1 MKAVHSRQS
10 TVPEFQLTDMNTEQ
24 AKDIL
29 KKVRQ
34 IEIRTSRLVNDS
46 LAGEYHSVF
55 KGRGM
60 DFDEVREY
68 VPGDEVRAIDWNVT
82 ARAGRPFVKKFTE
95 ERELT
100 ILLAV
105 DVSASGNFGSGT
117 QSKRQMAAELA
128 SVLAFSAI
136 RNSDKVGLVLFSDQ
150 IEQYIPPKKGRQH
163 VLRVIREIL
172 FFEPQS
178 RGTDIVRALDFA
190 NQVTSRRAIMFL
202 ISDFELPNQDQALAD
217 VRRAVR
223 LASRR
228 HDVVALHVH
237 DLREAELPDIGQLAV
252 EDAETGELIE
262 LDTTDERVRSRF
274 AELAQQ
280 RVENLRRALAG
291 EGVDT
296 LNLNTREP
304 YEPALRSFFKNRERR
319 MQ

>member
-1 MKAVHSRQS
+1 
-10 TVPEFQLTDMNTEQ
+10 MNTEQ
-24 AKDIL
+24 AKEIL

-68 VPGDEVRAIDWNVT
+68 VAGDEVRAIDWNVT
-82 ARAGRPFVKKFTE
+82 ARAGRPFIKKFTE

-105 DVSASGNFGSGT
+105 DVSASGNFGSGQ

-136 RNSDKVGLVLFSDQ
+136 RNNDKVGLVLFSDQ

-178 RGTDIVRALDFA
+178 RGTNLMRALDFA
-190 NQVTSRRAIMFL
+190 NQITTRRAILFL
-202 ISDFELPNQDQALAD
+202 VSDFELQNQDKSIMEL
-217 VRRAVR
+217 RRAIR
-223 LASRR
+223 LANRR

-237 DLREAELPDIGQLAV
+237 DQREEELPDVGQLAI

-262 LDTTDERVRSRF
+262 LDTTDERVRARF
-274 AELAQQ
+274 AELARQ
-280 RVENLRRALAG
+280 RGENLRRGLAA
-291 EGVDT
+291 EGVDS
-296 LNLNTREP
+296 LNLDTREP
-304 YEPALRSFFKNRERR
+304 YEPALRAFFKNRERR
-319 MQ
+319 MR

>member
-1 MKAVHSRQS
+1 
-10 TVPEFQLTDMNTEQ
+10 MNTEQ
-24 AKDIL
+24 AKEIL

-34 IEIRTSRLVNDS
+34 IELRTNRLVNDS
-46 LAGEYHSVF
+46 LAGQYHSVF

-68 VPGDEVRAIDWNVT
+68 MPGDEVRTIDWNVT

-100 ILLAV
+100 ILLMV
-105 DVSASGNFGSGT
+105 DVSASGNFGSGP

-172 FFEPQS
+172 FFEPHS

-190 NQVTSRRAIMFL
+190 NQVTSRRAILFL
-202 ISDFELPNQDQALAD
+202 VSDFELPNQDQAMGDL
-217 VRRAVR
+217 RRAVR

-237 DLREAELPDIGQLAV
+237 DLREAELPDIGQLAI
-252 EDAETGELIE
+252 EDAESGELIE
-262 LDTTDERVRSRF
+262 LDTTDEKVRSRF
-274 AELAQQ
+274 AELARQ
-280 RVENLRRALAG
+280 RLDNLRRALAA
-291 EGVDT
+291 EGVDN
-296 LNLNTREP
+296 LNLDTREP
-304 YEPALRSFFKNRERR
+304 YEPVLRSFFKNRERR
-319 MQ
+319 IR

>member
-1 MKAVHSRQS
+1 
-10 TVPEFQLTDMNTEQ
+10 MNTEQ
-24 AKDIL
+24 AKEIL

-34 IEIRTSRLVNDS
+34 IEIRTNRLVNDS
-46 LAGEYHSVF
+46 LAGQYHSVF

-105 DVSASGNFGSGT
+105 DVSASGNFGSGP

-136 RNSDKVGLVLFSDQ
+136 RNNDKVGLVLFTDQ

-172 FFEPQS
+172 YFEPHS

-190 NQVTSRRAIMFL
+190 NQVTNRRAIMFL
-202 ISDFELPNQDQALAD
+202 LSDFELPNQDHALAE

-228 HDVVALHVH
+228 HDVVAIHVH
-237 DLREAELPDIGQLAV
+237 DLREMELPDVGQLAI

-262 LDTTDERVRSRF
+262 LDTTSERVRSRF
-274 AELAQQ
+274 AELAQK
-280 RVENLRRALAG
+280 RMDKLRRALTG
-291 EGVDT
+291 EGVDA
-296 LNLNTREP
+296 LNLDTREP

-319 MQ
+319 MR

>member
-1 MKAVHSRQS
+1 
-10 TVPEFQLTDMNTEQ
+10 MNTEQ
-24 AKDIL
+24 AKEIL

-34 IEIRTSRLVNDS
+34 IEIRTNRLVNDS
-46 LAGEYHSVF
+46 LAGQYHSVF

-105 DVSASGNFGSGT
+105 DVSASGNFGSGP

-136 RNSDKVGLVLFSDQ
+136 RNNDKIGLVLFTDQ

-172 FFEPQS
+172 YFEPHS

-190 NQVTSRRAIMFL
+190 NQVTNRRAIMFL
-202 ISDFELPNQDQALAD
+202 LSDFELPNQDQALAE

-228 HDVVALHVH
+228 HDVVAIHVH
-237 DLREAELPDIGQLAV
+237 DLREMELPDVGQLAI

-262 LDTTDERVRSRF
+262 LDTTSERVRSRF
-274 AELAQQ
+274 AELAQK
-280 RVENLRRALAG
+280 RVDKLRRALAG
-291 EGVDT
+291 EGVDA
-296 LNLNTREP
+296 LNLDTREP
-304 YEPALRSFFKNRERR
+304 YEPALRSFFKNRERKMR
-319 MQ
+319 

>member
-1 MKAVHSRQS
+1 
-10 TVPEFQLTDMNTEQ
+10 MNTEQ
-24 AKDIL
+24 AKEIL

-34 IEIRTSRLVNDS
+34 VEIRTSRLVNDS

-55 KGRGM
+55 KGPGM

-82 ARAGRPFVKKFTE
+82 ARAGRPFIKKFTE

-105 DVSASGNFGSGT
+105 DVSASGNFGSGH

-136 RNSDKVGLVLFSDQ
+136 RNNDKVGLVLFTDQ
-150 IEQYIPPKKGRQH
+150 IKQYIPPKKGRQH

-172 FFEPQS
+172 FFEPHS

-202 ISDFELPNQDQALAD
+202 VSDFELPNQDQALAD
-217 VRRAVR
+217 LRRAVR

-228 HDVVALHVH
+228 HDLVALHVH
-237 DLREAELPDIGQLAV
+237 DLREAELPDVGQLAI
-252 EDAETGELIE
+252 EDAESGELIE
-262 LDTTDERVRSRF
+262 LDTTDDRVRSRF
-274 AELAQQ
+274 AELAKQ
-280 RVENLRRALAG
+280 RVNNLRRALAA
-291 EGVDT
+291 EGVDA
-296 LNLNTREP
+296 LNLDTREP

>member
-1 MKAVHSRQS
+1 
-10 TVPEFQLTDMNTEQ
+10 MNTEQ
-24 AKDIL
+24 AREIL

-68 VPGDEVRAIDWNVT
+68 VAGDEVRAIDWNVT
-82 ARAGRPFVKKFTE
+82 ARAGRPFIKKFTE

-100 ILLAV
+100 ILLVV

-136 RNSDKVGLVLFSDQ
+136 RNNDKVGLVLFSDQ

-178 RGTDIVRALDFA
+178 RGTSIVRALDFA
-190 NQVTSRRAIMFL
+190 SQITARRAIMFL
-202 ISDFELPNQDQALAD
+202 VSDFELQNQDQALAD
-217 VRRAVR
+217 MRRAIR

-237 DLREAELPDIGQLAV
+237 DQREEELPDVGQLTI

-262 LDTTDERVRSRF
+262 LDTTDERVRGRF
-274 AELAQQ
+274 AELA
-280 RVENLRRALAG
+280 RERGENLRRGLAA
-291 EGVDT
+291 EGVDS
-296 LNLNTREP
+296 LNLDTREP

-319 MQ
+319 MR